1 MTLTAC
7 SSEGKA
13 FYVNRDVLMI
23 SKYLSAVLSSK
34 FPTVVDVAGGF
45 KEGDARVVS
54 LNIKTEILEVCLKYL
69 HYKVSRAGLNP
80 CS

>member
-1 MTLTAC
+1 MC

-34 FPTVVDVAGGF
+34 FPSVVDVAGGF

-69 HYKVSRAGLNP
+69 HYKVSHAGLNP
-80 CS
+80 

>member
-1 MTLTAC
+1 M
-7 SSEGKA
+7 
-13 FYVNRDVLMI
+13 
-23 SKYLSAVLSSK
+23 
-34 FPTVVDVAGGF
+34 VDVAGGF